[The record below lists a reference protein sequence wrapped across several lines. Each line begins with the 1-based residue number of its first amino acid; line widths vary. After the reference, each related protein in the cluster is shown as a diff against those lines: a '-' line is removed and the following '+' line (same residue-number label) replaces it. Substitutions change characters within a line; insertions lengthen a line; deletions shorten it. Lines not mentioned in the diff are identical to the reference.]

1 MNLNQQ
7 TYFQRSVLNVLENV
21 LPYKRK
27 DNIQSSDDMI
37 QQSLLKFVYQLSNK

>member
-1 MNLNQQ
+1 MNLNLQ

-27 DNIQSSDDMI
+27 DNIRLSDDMI
-37 QQSLLKFVYQLSNK
+37 QKRLLNFLSQLSNK